1 MFGVN
6 GGGGVNLQ
14 HIVVFSSIF
23 KETVHWVEHLV
34 GQLEEPLPGGATV
47 VQSLFT
53 TEYNVETPAE
63 ILRLEPHYL
72 RM

>member
-14 HIVVFSSIF
+14 HVVVFSSIF
-23 KETVHWVEHLV
+23 KEAVHRIEHLV
-34 GQLEEPLPGGATV
+34 GQLEEPLPGGAAI

-53 TEYNVETPAE
+53 TEYNVETSA
-63 ILRLEPHYL
+63 
-72 RM
+72 